1 MRKTLIIAAA
11 MAAICGG
18 GPAMAGDAEM
28 SDQSICDHVFTGG
41 SRENTAVRT
50 WCKEGAIGGRY
61 ALFFSAIRRGWTDES
76 PSTSSMDPNYCGE
89 NRTKLGGNDPFQ
101 SCSTAWMAR
110 ATAARK
116 AEEYRQEQ
124 SFEADIQARNHEIAA
139 AKENAAT
146 RTAHDNENGYKRIA
160 IADVLLDGKT
170 LAADNQKVSL
180 IGTYIHEV
188 KTDWLF
194 PGNMWPSN
202 RDESNGI
209 SLIKDSATREF
220 RSLLLSAWNRADRER
235 GLTGVVIL
243 GHVSMCERA
252 TLVGVEQ
259 MPCVIIEDGWR

>member
-1 MRKTLIIAAA
+1 
-11 MAAICGG
+11 
-18 GPAMAGDAEM
+18 MAGDAEM